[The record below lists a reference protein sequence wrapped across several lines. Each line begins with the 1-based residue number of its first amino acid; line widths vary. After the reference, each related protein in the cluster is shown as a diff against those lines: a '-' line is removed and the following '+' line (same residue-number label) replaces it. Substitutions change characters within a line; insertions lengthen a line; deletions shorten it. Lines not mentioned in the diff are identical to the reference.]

1 VVRRGV
7 VAAEKTR
14 GKVCANDDK
23 ALREG
28 ILSLSLERFD
38 ALLRR
43 LRRRLKRFWNVRDFQ
58 FTTRKQKED
67 LENHNILFMDDER
80 NDDLSLL
87 RACEAHLVRLENQ
100 RRDLS
105 EDSPF
110 VHRIMGVDPSVVEAM
125 RRDTE
130 KGIGHFRRVQ
140 GKIANKTINVSE
152 WSASERE
159 LECTRDRIK
168 KAFKTDEIYLM
179 FFEKDRGGLRDR
191 LRGIERELK
200 LDWKRKGDELEREKL
215 EILAALKKL
224 GEKMTEEEK
233 LFLREGLERGVME
246 ELEVLDDV

>member
-1 VVRRGV
+1 
-7 VAAEKTR
+7 
-14 GKVCANDDK
+14 
-23 ALREG
+23 
-28 ILSLSLERFD
+28 
-38 ALLRR
+38 
-43 LRRRLKRFWNVRDFQ
+43 
-58 FTTRKQKED
+58 
-67 LENHNILFMDDER
+67 MDDDAHD
-80 NDDLSLL
+80 DDLSLL
-87 RACEAHLVRLENQ
+87 RACEAHLVRLQNQ

-105 EDSPF
+105 DESTF
-110 VHRIMGVDPSVVEAM
+110 VARVGDPSVVDAM

-130 KGIGHFRRVQ
+130 SAIGNFRRVHA
-140 GKIANKTINVSE
+140 KIANKTINVSE
-152 WSASERE
+152 WSSSEME
-159 LECTRDRIK
+159 LECTRNRIK

-200 LDWKRKGDELEREKL
+200 LDWKRKGDDLEREKL

>member
-1 VVRRGV
+1 MVRRGV

-14 GKVCANDDK
+14 GEVCANDDK

>member
-1 VVRRGV
+1 
-7 VAAEKTR
+7 
-14 GKVCANDDK
+14 
-23 ALREG
+23 
-28 ILSLSLERFD
+28 
-38 ALLRR
+38 
-43 LRRRLKRFWNVRDFQ
+43 
-58 FTTRKQKED
+58 
-67 LENHNILFMDDER
+67 MDDFAHD
-80 NDDLSLL
+80 DDLSLL

-110 VHRIMGVDPSVVEAM
+110 VHRMGVDPSVVEAM

>member
-1 VVRRGV
+1 MHNT
-7 VAAEKTR
+7 KTKGR
-14 GKVCANDDK
+14 
-23 ALREG
+23 
-28 ILSLSLERFD
+28 
-38 ALLRR
+38 
-43 LRRRLKRFWNVRDFQ
+43 
-58 FTTRKQKED
+58 
-67 LENHNILFMDDER
+67 ENHNILFMDD
-80 NDDLSLL
+80 DAHDDLDLSLL
-87 RACEAHLVRLENQ
+87 RTCEAHLVRLENQ

-110 VHRIMGVDPSVVEAM
+110 VHRMGVDPSVVEAM